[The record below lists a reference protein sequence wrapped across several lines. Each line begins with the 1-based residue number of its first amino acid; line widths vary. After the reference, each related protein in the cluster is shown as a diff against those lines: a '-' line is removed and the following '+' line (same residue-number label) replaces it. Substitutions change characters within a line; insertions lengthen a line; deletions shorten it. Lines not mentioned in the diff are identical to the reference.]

1 MVRPA
6 SVGNVR
12 LPAGIANLPRAPS
25 VAANFPGAST
35 GPGHWGTPPGTA
47 ANLPRAPGNW
57 GALPGAVANYP
68 GGFGSFGAQP
78 ATGASFP
85 SAFGRGNV
93 GAPSGSR
100 EKRSSFR
107 SFTTNQLTLRS
118 FLKTLWITLAHEAI
132 DLPCIDL
139 LLRNISTTLLR
150 TRPRVRPSS
159 VRP

>member
-12 LPAGIANLPRAPS
+12 LPAGTANLPRAPGNWRIPPS

-57 GALPGAVANYP
+57 GALPGAVANYHGAP
-68 GGFGSFGAQP
+68 TGFGSFGAQP
-78 ATGASFP
+78 GTGASFP

-93 GAPSGSR
+93 GAPPGSR

-107 SFTTNQLTLRS
+107 SFTTNQLTPRLS
-118 FLKTLWITLAHEAI
+118 LKILWITLAYEAMRFTMHR
-132 DLPCIDL
+132 L
-139 LLRNISTTLLR
+139 TF
-150 TRPRVRPSS
+150 
-159 VRP
+159 